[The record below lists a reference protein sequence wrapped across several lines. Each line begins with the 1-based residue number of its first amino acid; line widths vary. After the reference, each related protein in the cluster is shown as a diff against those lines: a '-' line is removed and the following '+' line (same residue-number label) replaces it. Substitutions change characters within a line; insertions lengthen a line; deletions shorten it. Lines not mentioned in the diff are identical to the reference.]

1 MAMELT
7 DLLVGFIPGIIIGA
21 VIVFVLARPGKKP
34 VALSQI
40 PERLPSLRT
49 IAKEELDIARSEY
62 KTLRLEKDLLAGA
75 LVRVFE
81 AESHGKLSKAERE
94 LLTSKYREQ
103 IKQVDAKI
111 ADSEILV
118 EVGELENLKD
128 ELLNLLETK
137 VSQIERRLTDAQTR
151 LAQIKGPPP
160 VIIEEAKT
168 PQQEEKK
175 AEKPKPVKKE
185 PTVDEKVKDIRNEV
199 LEALARLE
207 QMDVEG

>member
-7 DLLVGFIPGIIIGA
+7 DLLVGFVPGIVIGA
-21 VIVFVLARPGKKP
+21 VLVFVLARPSKKP
-34 VALSQI
+34 AAQSQI
-40 PERLPSLRT
+40 PERLSSQRT
-49 IAKEELDIARSEY
+49 ISKEELDAARSEY

-75 LVRVFE
+75 LTRVFE

-103 IKQVDAKI
+103 IKQIDAKI

-137 VSQIERRLTDAQTR
+137 VSQIERRLTDAQAR
-151 LAQIKGPPP
+151 LAQMRGPPP
-160 VIIEEAKT
+160 VTIEEAKP
-168 PQQEEKK
+168 PQQEEKAK
-175 AEKPKPVKKE
+175 SKPVKKE
-185 PTVDEKVKDIRNEV
+185 PTVDEKVKDVRNEV